1 MIKKISIIIIF
12 FFILKI
18 NEYFYF
24 YNKTNGIKNITK
36 IPVFAFHRLVPD
48 DVKRDIYPD
57 IEWVGS
63 INIFEEMMK
72 YIYQKGFKTINTEE
86 LYKWYMG
93 EIEFNKKTLLITF
106 DDGFYEDY
114 YLVYPII
121 KKYNLKA
128 TSFVVGNY
136 IQDKTNPYNKYNKS
150 HIGMDAIDHIRK
162 EYPDFEFQS
171 HSFNMHFFSIKN
183 RTKRYRIN
191 TMTYKELQID
201 ALKMKR
207 IGFTTMAYPYGN
219 FNKNVKEILKDMGYL
234 MAFRFWPSQYASRN
248 SDRFAIPRIK
258 LNGDATIDTLK
269 SWLNY

>member
-1 MIKKISIIIIF
+1 MIKKFFIIIIF
-12 FFILKI
+12 FFILNK
-18 NEYFYF
+18 NENFYF
-24 YNKTNGIKNITK
+24 HKNIDNIKNITI

-48 DVKRDIYPD
+48 DVKREIYPD
-57 IEWVGS
+57 REWVGS
-63 INIFEEMMK
+63 INVFEEMME

-86 LYKWYMG
+86 LYKWYIG

-136 IQDKTNPYNKYNKS
+136 IKNKTNPYNKYIKS
-150 HIGMDAIDHIRK
+150 HIGLDAINHVRK

-171 HSFNMHFFSIKN
+171 HSFNMHFFSLKN
-183 RTKRYRIN
+183 KSRIYRVN
-191 TMTYKELQID
+191 TMTYEELKND
-201 ALKMKR
+201 ALKMKN

-219 FNKNVKEILKDMGYL
+219 LNKNVKKILKDMGYL
-234 MAFRFWPSQYASRN
+234 MAFRFYPSQYASRN
-248 SDRFAIPRIK
+248 SDRFSMPRIK
-258 LNGDATIDTLK
+258 LNGTATIDTLK
-269 SWLNY
+269 NWLNY